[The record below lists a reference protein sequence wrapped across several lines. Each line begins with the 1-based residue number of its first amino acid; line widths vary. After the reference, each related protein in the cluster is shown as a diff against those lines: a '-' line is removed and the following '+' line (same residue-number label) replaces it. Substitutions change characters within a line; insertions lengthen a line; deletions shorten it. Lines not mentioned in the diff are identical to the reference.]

1 VASDLTNTDLTNTE
15 PEEIVQPDAAKVEA
29 PVVAPVAPAGP
40 VARAGGSQP
49 HRARFAA
56 VYGVLGLAVAAAIAG
71 IVVYAGRSINPGP
84 AWSSWKPSGGGLGAA
99 KQIADHISPNY
110 RLPDGNQLVDIIAK
124 GPSVSS
130 GGQTIPLPFIAL
142 RGPKGKIDQVTQ
154 VSNGD
159 TFTFSLCGLGT
170 SCSIAT
176 GKPSVARA
184 TLVRRE
190 ILELALYTFKYVH
203 GVKHIV
209 AFMPPP
215 AGTLPAYV
223 VYLQKSDLTTQ
234 LATPLTRTLAP
245 KVPLPSKITAQEQ
258 QRIDGLTQPRIYKFS
273 LSQTQQGDAV
283 LVLAPLQA

>member
-1 VASDLTNTDLTNTE
+1 VKPDVSPVDRPPVDRPVLTR
-15 PEEIVQPDAAKVEA
+15 PPS
-29 PVVAPVAPAGP
+29 G
-40 VARAGGSQP
+40 ARP
-49 HRARFAA
+49 HRGRFLAI
-56 VYGVLGLAVAAAIAG
+56 YGILGLALAAAIVG

-99 KQIADHISPNY
+99 KQIAEHVSPGY
-110 RLPDGNQLVDIIAK
+110 RLPDGNQLVDVIAK
-124 GPSVSS
+124 GPAVSS
-130 GGQTIPLPFIAL
+130 GGQTIPIPFIAL
-142 RGPKGKIDQVTQ
+142 RGPKGKVDQIQQ
-154 VSNGD
+154 VSGSD
-159 TFTFSLCGLGT
+159 TFTFSLCGLGQA
-170 SCSIAT
+170 CSIAT

-215 AGTLPAYV
+215 AGTQPAYV

-234 LATPLTRTLAP
+234 LKAPLTHTLTP
-245 KVPLPSKITAQEQ
+245 KVPLPAKITPGEQ
-258 QRIDGLTQPRIYKFS
+258 QRIDGITQPRIYKFG

-283 LVLAPLQA
+283 LVLAPLRA

>member
-1 VASDLTNTDLTNTE
+1 VAADVTGESAD
-15 PEEIVQPDAAKVEA
+15 VVSPDVP
-29 PVVAPVAPAGP
+29 PVDRPVLSRPPSSA
-40 VARAGGSQP
+40 QP
-49 HRARFAA
+49 HRGRFF
-56 VYGVLGLAVAAAIAG
+56 VIYGILGLALAAG
-71 IVVYAGRSINPGP
+71 IVGVVVYAGRSINPGP

-99 KQIADHISPNY
+99 KQIAEHVSPGY
-110 RLPDGNQLVDIIAK
+110 RLPDGNQLVDVIAK
-124 GPSVSS
+124 GPAVSS
-130 GGQTIPLPFIAL
+130 GGQTIPIPFIAL
-142 RGPKGKIDQVTQ
+142 RGPKGKVDQIQQ
-154 VSNGD
+154 VNNSD
-159 TFTFSLCGLGT
+159 TFTFSLCGLGQA
-170 SCSIAT
+170 CSIAT

-215 AGTLPAYV
+215 AGTQPAYV

-234 LATPLTRTLAP
+234 LKAPLTHTLTP
-245 KVPLPSKITAQEQ
+245 KVPLPSKITPGEQ
-258 QRIDGLTQPRIYKFS
+258 QRIDGITQPRIYKFG

>member
-1 VASDLTNTDLTNTE
+1 VAADVTGESAD
-15 PEEIVQPDAAKVEA
+15 VVSPDVP
-29 PVVAPVAPAGP
+29 PVDRPVLSRPPSSA
-40 VARAGGSQP
+40 QP
-49 HRARFAA
+49 HRGRFF
-56 VYGVLGLAVAAAIAG
+56 VIYGILGLALAAG
-71 IVVYAGRSINPGP
+71 IVGVVVYAGRSINPGP

-99 KQIADHISPNY
+99 KQIAEHVSPGY
-110 RLPDGNQLVDIIAK
+110 RLPDGNQLVDVIAK
-124 GPSVSS
+124 GPAVSS
-130 GGQTIPLPFIAL
+130 GGQTIPIPFIAL
-142 RGPKGKIDQVTQ
+142 RGPKGKVDQIQQ
-154 VSNGD
+154 VNNSD
-159 TFTFSLCGLGT
+159 TFTFSLCGLGQA
-170 SCSIAT
+170 CSIAT

-215 AGTLPAYV
+215 AGTQPAYV

-234 LATPLTRTLAP
+234 LKAPLTHTLAP
-245 KVPLPSKITAQEQ
+245 KVPLPAKITAGEQ
-258 QRIDGLTQPRIYKFS
+258 QRIDGITQPRIYKFG

>member
-1 VASDLTNTDLTNTE
+1 VAADVTGESAD
-15 PEEIVQPDAAKVEA
+15 VVSPDVP
-29 PVVAPVAPAGP
+29 PVDRPVLSRPPSSA
-40 VARAGGSQP
+40 QP
-49 HRARFAA
+49 HRGRFF
-56 VYGVLGLAVAAAIAG
+56 VIYGILGLALAAG
-71 IVVYAGRSINPGP
+71 IVGVVVYAGRSIDPGP

-99 KQIADHISPNY
+99 KQIAEHVSPGY
-110 RLPDGNQLVDIIAK
+110 RLPDGNQLVDVIAK
-124 GPSVSS
+124 GPAVSS
-130 GGQTIPLPFIAL
+130 GGQSIPIPFIAL
-142 RGPKGKIDQVTQ
+142 RGPKGKVDQIQQ
-154 VSNGD
+154 VSNSD
-159 TFTFSLCGLGT
+159 TFTFSLCGLGQA
-170 SCSIAT
+170 CSIAT

-215 AGTLPAYV
+215 AGTQPAYV

-234 LATPLTRTLAP
+234 LKAPLTHTLAP
-245 KVPLPSKITAQEQ
+245 KVPLPAKITAGEQ
-258 QRIDGLTQPRIYKFS
+258 QRIDGITQPRIYKFG

>member
-1 VASDLTNTDLTNTE
+1 VAADVTGESAD
-15 PEEIVQPDAAKVEA
+15 VVSPDVP
-29 PVVAPVAPAGP
+29 PVDRPVLSRPP
-40 VARAGGSQP
+40 SSTQP
-49 HRARFAA
+49 HRGRFF
-56 VYGVLGLAVAAAIAG
+56 VIYGILGLALAAG
-71 IVVYAGRSINPGP
+71 IVGVVVYAGRSINPGP

-99 KQIADHISPNY
+99 KQIAEHVSPGY
-110 RLPDGNQLVDIIAK
+110 RLPDGNQLVDVIAK
-124 GPSVSS
+124 GPAVSS
-130 GGQTIPLPFIAL
+130 GGQTIPIPFIAL
-142 RGPKGKIDQVTQ
+142 RGPKGKVDQIQQ
-154 VSNGD
+154 VNNSD
-159 TFTFSLCGLGT
+159 TFTFSLCGLGQA
-170 SCSIAT
+170 CSIAT

-215 AGTLPAYV
+215 AGTQPAYV

-234 LATPLTRTLAP
+234 LKAPLTRTLAP
-245 KVPLPSKITAQEQ
+245 KVPLPAKITAGEQ
-258 QRIDGLTQPRIYKFS
+258 QRIDGITQPRIYKFG